1 MGISLQLTSGKPKEP
16 KETRAWASHLK
27 FQMAST
33 REGERK
39 RVKKE
44 GEEKVSSQRETN
56 KWIENHASTH

>member
-16 KETRAWASHLK
+16 KEIRAWASHLK

-44 GEEKVSSQRETN
+44 GEEKDE
-56 KWIENHASTH
+56 E